1 MPLTY
6 DIFTASAG
14 QTDFAVAFP
23 YIAVSHIKCSID
35 GAGTTA
41 FSVNTS
47 TNILTLNVAAVGG
60 EQVRVFRQTPG
71 RVTGDADLIVD
82 FQDGSVLT
90 ESDLDTSQKQ
100 LLYLAQ
106 EAQETGQA
114 ALPVDA
120 FGNYDANFKR
130 ITNLGAANADNDAV
144 RKSYVDS
151 LALYGQAASDP
162 QTWTVLGNE
171 FTGST
176 GDITYV
182 MGDPAPFSTNDNLFI
197 VALDGYLQRPGVD
210 FTITELLGV
219 YTLTLKMGAAVIA
232 SDAIVTV
239 QNFGVSRNVY
249 EQPFLMADQTSPALT
264 AKGVSGATAPVLDV
278 ENETGT
284 TVASVNL
291 AGEITSATLSVS
303 GNATIGGN
311 ATVTGSITSSTL
323 TATTINATDLNVTDD
338 LTVTDDVTIGGD
350 VSVTGNVV
358 ATSGLVANNT
368 ITATGASFNA
378 TNTNDGSTGRFY
390 KNTGYVNIVADDDA
404 GFEFKKNSTSTLARM
419 YASGQMRLYR
429 DTDSA
434 DYIQLDPTAAGNS
447 SDTMFAV
454 HDGGS
459 AKAYITGN
467 GRIVKT
473 GAENGSSDV
482 LNRSELD
489 ARFYQLSNKTT
500 TGNPTANQG
509 SSSITSQINALDANK
524 TYLYLIMGSSS
535 GSAGG
540 SFSRMAGFGMA
551 KPAAITFT
559 TGSNYYAAQFIAL
572 D

>member
-23 YIAVSHIKCSID
+23 YIDVSHIKCSID
-35 GAGTTA
+35 GVGTTA

-47 TNILTLNVAAVGG
+47 TNILTLNVAAAGG
-60 EQVRVFRQTPG
+60 EKVRVFRQTPG
-71 RVTGDADLIVD
+71 RATGDADLIVD

-130 ITNLGAANADNDAV
+130 ITNLASANDDNDAV

-171 FTGST
+171 FTGTT

-182 MGDPAPFSTNDNLFI
+182 MGDPEPFSTNDNLFI

-219 YTLTLKMGAAVIA
+219 YTLTLKMGSAVIA

-249 EQPFLMADQTSPALT
+249 EQPFIMANQTSPALT

-278 ENETGT
+278 EDETGT

-291 AGEITSATLSVS
+291 AGDLTSATLSVS
-303 GNATIGGN
+303 GNATVGGN
-311 ATVTGSITSSTL
+311 ATVTGSVTSSTL
-323 TATTINATDLNVTDD
+323 TATTINATDLNVTND
-338 LTVTDDVTIGGD
+338 LAVTGDVTIGGD
-350 VSVTGNVV
+350 AVVSGSLTTSNGVVTNGNVT
-358 ATSGLVANNT
+358 ATSGSLIASNT
-368 ITATGASFNA
+368 S
-378 TNTNDGSTGRFY
+378 DGSDGRLY
-390 KNTGYVNIVADDDA
+390 KNTGYVNLVASDEA
-404 GFEFKKNSTSTLARM
+404 GFEFKKNSSTVLART
-419 YASGQMRLYR
+419 YASGQMRIYR
-429 DTDSA
+429 ATDNT
-434 DYIQLDPTAAGNS
+434 DYIEMDPTNAGSNS
-447 SDTMFAV
+447 VMLGV
-454 HDGGS
+454 RDGGTD
-459 AKAYITGN
+459 KAWFTGN
-467 GRIVKT
+467 GRILKT
-473 GAENGSSDV
+473 GAQDGSNDV

-489 ARFYQLSNKTT
+489 ARFFQLENKTT
-500 TGNPTANQG
+500 TGNQNLVSLGTL
-509 SSSITSQINALDANK
+509 TSAINGLNTNK
-524 TYLYLIMGSSS
+524 TYLYIIL
-535 GSAGG
+535 GG
-540 SFSRMAGFGMA
+540 TDSVSVRKLAGFGMS
-551 KPAAITFT
+551 KPSGITYST
-559 TGSNYYAAQFIAL
+559 SGNSYYSYQFIEL

>member
-23 YIAVSHIKCSID
+23 YIDVSHIKCSID

-47 TNILTLNVAAVGG
+47 TNTLTLNVAATGG
-60 EQVRVFRQTPG
+60 EKVRVFRQTPG
-71 RVTGDADLIVD
+71 RSTGDADLIVD

-130 ITNLGAANADNDAV
+130 ITNLGSANDDNDAV

-171 FTGST
+171 FTGTT

-182 MGDPAPFSTNDNLFI
+182 MGDPEPFSTNDNLFI

-210 FTITELLGV
+210 FTITELTGV
-219 YTLTLKMGAAVIA
+219 YTLTLKMGTAVIA
-232 SDAIVTV
+232 SDAIITV

-249 EQPFLMADQTSPALT
+249 EQPFIMANQTSPALT
-264 AKGVSGATAPVLDV
+264 AKGVTGATAPVLDV

-303 GNATIGGN
+303 GNATVGGN
-311 ATVTGSITSSTL
+311 AAVTGSITSSTL

-338 LTVTDDVTIGGD
+338 LTVTDDVTVGGD
-350 VSVTGNVV
+350 LAVTGNV
-358 ATSGLVANNT
+358 TSSNGIVVTGNT
-368 ITATGASFNA
+368 TATGGKFIA
-378 TNTNDGSTGRFY
+378 TNSNDLSEARFY
-390 KNTGYVNIVADDDA
+390 KNTGYTQIMATDNA
-404 GFEFKKNSTSTLARM
+404 GLEVRKNSSTTLNRQ
-419 YASGQMRLYR
+419 YANGQFRIYNPDDSNDFIYNNPANAGANNIALSVYANGNPQASLY
-429 DTDSA
+429 
-434 DYIQLDPTAAGNS
+434 
-447 SDTMFAV
+447 
-454 HDGGS
+454 
-459 AKAYITGN
+459 GN

-473 GAENGSSDV
+473 GTATGSTDV
-482 LNRSELD
+482 LNQSELD
-489 ARFYQLSNKTT
+489 ARFFQLSDKTT
-500 TGNPTANQG
+500 TGTQLLTSLNNM
-509 SSSITSQINALDANK
+509 ITVINGLNTNK
-524 TYLYLIMGSSS
+524 TYLYIIL
-535 GSAGG
+535 AGADTTYV
-540 SFSRMAGFGMA
+540 RRLAGFGMS
-551 KPAAITFT
+551 KPSGITYDT
-559 TGSNYYAAQFIAL
+559 VGNNNYAYRFIQL

>member
-6 DIFTASAG
+6 DIFTAGAG

-23 YIAVSHIKCSID
+23 YIDVSHIKCSID

-47 TNILTLNVAAVGG
+47 SNVLTLNVAAAGG
-60 EQVRVFRQTPG
+60 EKVRVFRQTPG
-71 RVTGDADLIVD
+71 RATGDADLIVD

-130 ITNLGAANADNDAV
+130 ITNLGSANDDNDAV

-162 QTWTVLGNE
+162 QTWTILGNE
-171 FTGST
+171 FTGNT

-182 MGDPAPFSTNDNLFI
+182 MGDPEPFSTNDNLFI

-210 FTITELLGV
+210 FTVTELLGV
-219 YTLTLKMGAAVIA
+219 YTLTLKMGTVTIG

-249 EQPFLMADQTSPALT
+249 EQPFIMANQTSPALT
-264 AKGVSGATAPVLDV
+264 AKGVTGATAPVLDV

-291 AGEITSATLSVS
+291 AGDITSATLSVS
-303 GNATIGGN
+303 GNATVGGN
-311 ATVTGSITSSTL
+311 AAVTGSITSSTL

-350 VSVTGNVV
+350 VAVTGSLN
-358 ATSGLVANNT
+358 TSGGIVSGNS
-368 ITATGASFNA
+368 ITSTGGAIINATGI
-378 TNTNDGSTGRFY
+378 DGSRGRFY
-390 KNTGYVNIVADDDA
+390 KTTGQVKFAADDPS
-404 GFEFKKNSTSTLARM
+404 GYQFYTNSNTLLMRM
-419 YASGQMRLYR
+419 YTSGQMRIFR
-429 DTDSA
+429 STDTS
-434 DYIQLDPTAAGNS
+434 DYIQLAPDNAGSNS
-447 SDTMFAV
+447 VMLGV
-454 HDGGS
+454 REGGT
-459 AKAYITGN
+459 AKAYFTGN
-467 GRIVKT
+467 GRILKT
-473 GAENGSSDV
+473 GAQDGNQDV

-489 ARFYQLSNKTT
+489 DRFFQLSNKTT
-500 TGNPTANQG
+500 TGIGINGQGTNITALLAAI
-509 SSSITSQINALDANK
+509 SALNSNK
-524 TYLYLIMGSSS
+524 TYLYIILGGGATYDISRFLGFGMSTP
-535 GSAGG
+535 G
-540 SFSRMAGFGMA
+540 SFSY
-551 KPAAITFT
+551 
-559 TGSNYYAAQFIAL
+559 SNIQVSYYFYKFIEL

>member
-23 YIAVSHIKCSID
+23 YIDVSHIKCSID

-60 EQVRVFRQTPG
+60 EKIRVFRQTPG
-71 RVTGDADLIVD
+71 RATGDSDLIVD

-130 ITNLGAANADNDAV
+130 ITNLASAEDDNDAV
-144 RKSYVDS
+144 RKSYVDA

-171 FTGST
+171 FTGNT

-182 MGDPAPFSTNDNLFI
+182 MGDPEPFSTNDNLFI

-210 FTITELLGV
+210 FTITELIGV
-219 YTLTLKMGAAVIA
+219 YTLTLKMGTAVIA

-249 EQPFLMADQTSPALT
+249 EQPFIMADQTSPALT

-291 AGEITSATLSVS
+291 AGDITSATLSVS
-303 GNATIGGN
+303 GNATVGGN
-311 ATVTGSITSSTL
+311 AIVTGSVTSATL

-338 LTVTDDVTIGGD
+338 LSVTDNVAIGGD
-350 VSVTGNVV
+350 AVVTGSLTAGNGIVSNG
-358 ATSGLVANNT
+358 A
-368 ITATGASFNA
+368 ITTTDAGVINATGA
-378 TNTNDGSTGRFY
+378 DGSRGRFY
-390 KNTGYVNIVADDDA
+390 KTTGQVKFAADDPSGYQFFTDS
-404 GFEFKKNSTSTLARM
+404 NTLLMRM
-419 YASGQMRLYR
+419 YTSGQMRIYR
-429 DTDSA
+429 STDTS
-434 DYIQLDPTAAGNS
+434 DYIQLAPDSAGS
-447 SDTMFAV
+447 SSVMLGV
-454 HDGGS
+454 RDGGT
-459 AKAYITGN
+459 AKAWFTGN
-467 GRIVKT
+467 GRILKT
-473 GAENGSSDV
+473 GTASASSDV
-482 LNRSELD
+482 LNQSELD
-489 ARFYQLSNKTT
+489 ARFFQLSDKTT
-500 TGNPTANQG
+500 TGVTGAVQ
-509 SSSITSQINALDANK
+509 SSSNVQTVINGLNQSK
-524 TYLYLIMGSSS
+524 TYLYIIYGSSS
-535 GSAGG
+535 SSTGG
-540 SFSRMAGFGMA
+540 SINRIQGFGMS
-551 KPAAITFT
+551 KPSAITFAT
-559 TGSNYYAAQFIAL
+559 SGFYYGYHFIEL
-572 D
+572 G